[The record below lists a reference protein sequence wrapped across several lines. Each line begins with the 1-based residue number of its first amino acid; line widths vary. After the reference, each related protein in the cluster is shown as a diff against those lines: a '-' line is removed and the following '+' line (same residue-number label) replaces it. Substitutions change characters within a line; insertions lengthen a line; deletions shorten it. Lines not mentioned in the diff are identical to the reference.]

1 MGTCDLCGRESE
13 LYRARVEETLLSVCK
28 ACSSYGKVMIQPSKP
43 LKAVTRPKKPEPVES
58 VVQNCGELVRMAR
71 EKKGMSQKEFS
82 RKINEKESVLH
93 HIETGRFIPPVQ
105 LGRKIELALGIRL
118 VTVEK
123 DEEEPE
129 KADRRSDTFTLGD
142 FIKVRR

>member
-1 MGTCDLCGRESE
+1 MGGCDLCGRESE
-13 LYRARVEETLLSVCK
+13 LYTARVEETLLSVCK
-28 ACSSYGKVMIQPSKP
+28 VCSSHGKVVSQPSKP
-43 LKAVTRPKKPEPVES
+43 KKTIIRPKAPEPVEA
-58 VVQNCGELVRMAR
+58 VVQNCGELVRKAR
-71 EKKGMSQKEFS
+71 EKSGMTQKEFC

-105 LGRKIELALGIRL
+105 LGRKIERALGIRL

-123 DEEEPE
+123 EADTPE

-142 FIKVRR
+142 FIRVKR